1 MFRDKVAAG
10 TNMADRR
17 KQAYHI
23 HRAAYY

>member
-10 TNMADRR
+10 TNMADRH